1 MKSEPLKGGV
11 KRGSGQ
17 ADRPMPSGAKV
28 DRSSRALASA
38 MLPKRRKKFRAQE
51 MLKAAREVFSEF
63 GFDAASISEISRRAD
78 CVEGT
83 IYTYYEN
90 KRALLDAV
98 LASYYDELIADIAP
112 RLAAIQST
120 EDRLSF
126 LVARH
131 LQIPLDDPGVSRLI
145 MTQVRTLG
153 EYFGSPLHG
162 LNKRYCR
169 FIADTLEEG
178 RSRGELRAEFDVAL
192 VRDLI
197 FGGIEHWTW
206 NAMARRR
213 QYDPAKVARQIL
225 ATLLPGLKIQ
235 PTLVADHALE
245 RISQRLDRLENTLL
259 PNVAEGQSSF

>member
-1 MKSEPLKGGV
+1 MKSEPLKRKV
-11 KRGSGQ
+11 KRTSTIDKNG
-17 ADRPMPSGAKV
+17 KV
-28 DRSSRALASA
+28 VRALARA
-38 MLPKRRKKFRAQE
+38 ALPKRRKNFRAQE
-51 MLKAAREVFSEF
+51 MLLAAREVFSEF
-63 GFDAASISEISRRAD
+63 GFDAASISEIARRAD

-98 LASYYDELIADIAP
+98 LANYYDELIADIAP
-112 RLAAIQST
+112 RLAAIKST

-131 LQIPLDDPGVSRLI
+131 LQIPRDDPGVSHLI
-145 MTQVRTLG
+145 MTQVRALG

-162 LNKRYCR
+162 LNKRYSR

-178 RSRGELRAEFDVAL
+178 RSRGELRADFDVAL

-213 QYDPAKVARQIL
+213 QYDPGKVSRQIL
-225 ATLLPGLKIQ
+225 DTLLPGLKIQ
-235 PTLVADHALE
+235 PPHPADLAFE
-245 RISQRLDRLENTLL
+245 SISQRLARLEKTLR
-259 PNVAEGQSSF
+259 PGRAEA